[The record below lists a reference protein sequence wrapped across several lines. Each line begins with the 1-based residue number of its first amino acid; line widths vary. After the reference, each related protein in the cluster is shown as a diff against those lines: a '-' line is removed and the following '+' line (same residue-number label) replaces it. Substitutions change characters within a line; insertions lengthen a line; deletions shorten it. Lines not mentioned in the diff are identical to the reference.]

1 MTRSFLQPIK
11 FDIRKRIAA
20 PNGVNYD
27 SLYRQNQNSNS
38 LPLTAQMTVG
48 ELFMNIPT
56 KLYTICIFCFCC
68 YISSFSKAKI
78 LDLLSFCPK
87 SMKLIYFNMA
97 IIKDNPTEISCFIF
111 ANCVSVLSTLSWLI
125 AN

>member
-87 SMKLIYFNMA
+87 SAMVPNSSLTQQTTGLIQQSRSFGR
-97 IIKDNPTEISCFIF
+97 S
-111 ANCVSVLSTLSWLI
+111 STKGDSNW
-125 AN
+125 A

>member
-87 SMKLIYFNMA
+87 SAMVPNSSL
-97 IIKDNPTEISCFIF
+97 TQQTTGFIQQSRSF
-111 ANCVSVLSTLSWLI
+111 GHSSTKGDSNW
-125 AN
+125 AST